1 MLQPQARKHRGGRTL
16 EGDIHQESYEDII
29 HVMAQ
34 GYLIETIIHCK
45 LEKGLAAVPGTE
57 ETTGLAGIGG
67 FIERTMQDMKFDAIL
82 CTKCLQIR
90 TVGLVRDVI
99 HNDMRRLYLNMR
111 LIDAGT
117 LSQEA
122 QQFQRILSAA
132 QGNENPV
139 TILQKVIIHASFIES
154 L

>member
-1 MLQPQARKHRGGRTL
+1 M
-16 EGDIHQESYEDII
+16 E
-29 HVMAQ
+29 
-34 GYLIETIIHCK
+34 
-45 LEKGLAAVPGTE
+45 
-57 ETTGLAGIGG
+57 
-67 FIERTMQDMKFDAIL
+67 FDAIL

-90 TVGLVRDVI
+90 TVGLVRDVV
-99 HNDMRRLYLNMR
+99 HDDMGRLYLDMR

-122 QQFQRILSAA
+122 HQFQGILSAA